1 MAKPL
6 NVEIISPSGYLF
18 NGTCNMAVIPATN
31 GEMGIM
37 EGHEAL
43 ITSLK
48 EGKISIYDDKENI
61 VNQFEVSA
69 GFVEVLEDK
78 LLALVETLRPSP
90 HPFSDPNEKH

>member
-1 MAKPL
+1 MVKPL
-6 NVEIISPSGYLF
+6 SVEVISPSGYLF
-18 NGTCNMAVIPATN
+18 NGTCHMVVIPATN

-48 EGKISIYDDKENI
+48 EGKISLYDDKQNI

-78 LLALVETLRPSP
+78 LLALVETLRPSS
-90 HPFSDPNEKH
+90 HPFSPPEKY

>member
-1 MAKPL
+1 MVKPL
-6 NVEIISPSGYLF
+6 NIEIISPSGYLF
-18 NGTCNMAVIPATN
+18 SGTCHMAVIPATN

-37 EGHEAL
+37 SDHESV

-48 EGKISIYDDKENI
+48 EGKISIYDDQQNI
-61 VNQFEVSA
+61 TDQFEISA

-90 HPFSDPNEKH
+90 HPFSNPNEKH